1 VTAKGTPPRADSDSS
16 ARSLATV
23 NPYTGETVREFPFL
37 ETEQIPSVVERA
49 DKALHA
55 WRQRPVAERA
65 QVVRRRIADALRS
78 GPPSAQPADPAVWTA
93 VTRKARCADSALH
106 PDQWFPV
113 SPRPEIAR
121 REAAAAIAICSAC
134 PVRAQCLEFSLRHW
148 NVGQHGVWGGL
159 VAADRAPLRR
169 PGRTRQARSPASYV
183 TSPPLRTA
191 SASVSS
197 TTVQL
202 TVLTEDPGSGG

>member
-1 VTAKGTPPRADSDSS
+1 MTAIGTPPRADSDSS
-16 ARSLATV
+16 ARPFATV

-37 ETEQIPSVVERA
+37 ETEKIPSVVERA
-49 DKALHA
+49 DKAFHA

-65 QVVRRRIADALRS
+65 QVVGRRIADALRS
-78 GPPSAQPADPAVWTA
+78 GPLSAQPTDHALWAA

-121 REAAAAIAICSAC
+121 HEAAAAIAICSAC

-159 VAADRAPLRR
+159 VAADRAALRR
-169 PGRTRQARSPASYV
+169 PGRTRASQV
-183 TSPPLRTA
+183 A
-191 SASVSS
+191 S
-197 TTVQL
+197 
-202 TVLTEDPGSGG
+202 